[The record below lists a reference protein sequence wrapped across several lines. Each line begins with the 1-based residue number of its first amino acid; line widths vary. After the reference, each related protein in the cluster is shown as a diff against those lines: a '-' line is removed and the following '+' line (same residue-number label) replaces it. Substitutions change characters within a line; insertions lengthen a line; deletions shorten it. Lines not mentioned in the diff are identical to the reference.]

1 MSRLSKPVVV
11 VNFKSYSEVHGLG
24 ALKMAQ
30 MCEEVSRE
38 TGIQIA
44 VCPPTAEL
52 AYVARSVK
60 IPVFAQNVD
69 AYREGATTG
78 WNTPSLARASGAVGA
93 VINHAEHKISEETI
107 GKTIGLCRSVPLETI
122 VCADTPRAA
131 AGVATFEPT
140 YVALEP
146 PELIGGD
153 ISVTKADPRSIID
166 SVEKVGNVS
175 KKIGVLCGAGIKT
188 GLDVANAIEFGTIG
202 VLIASGVIRAE
213 DPKKALLGLLK
224 YL

>member
-1 MSRLSKPVVV
+1 MSNLNKPAVV
-11 VNFKSYSEVHGLG
+11 VNFKVYSEIHGPG
-24 ALKMAQ
+24 ALELAQ
-30 MCEEVSRE
+30 ICEQVSEE

-60 IPVFAQNVD
+60 IPVFAQSVD
-69 AYREGATTG
+69 PRPEGTETG
-78 WNTPSLARASGAVGA
+78 WNTPSLARTAGAVGNL
-93 VINHAEHKISEETI
+93 VNHAEHRLSDGEIGRTI
-107 GKTIGLCRSVPLETI
+107 GMCRTIPLETM

-153 ISVTKADPRSIID
+153 LSVTKANPKSITE
-166 SVEKVGNVS
+166 SVELVRNVS
-175 KKIGVLCGAGIKT
+175 SKIGVLCGAGIKS
-188 GLDVANAIEFGTIG
+188 GLDVAGAIEMGAVG
-202 VLIASGVIRAE
+202 VLVASGVVRAV
-213 DPKKALLGLLK
+213 DPKGALLDLVKHL
-224 YL
+224 